1 MNVASTP
8 EGDGMTKRGALA
20 RPRGEQRWGTILT
33 IVACGVVAALQVGKA
48 AIAAPALQSDLGLDL
63 AQIGAVAGIF
73 SVLGF
78 VGSIPAGLVIA
89 TTTARSVL
97 LWGLLAIALGAGAG
111 AVAPSFPVL
120 LATRVLEGLG
130 FLLVTVAGPTLLERS
145 VEARMR
151 DVTLALW
158 SCFMPIGIALALL
171 TGPLFGGWRAMW
183 WASAA
188 MAILLLGLAGLIEP
202 GTAARSSSGRAA
214 LVGGIATLVRR
225 RGPAVLAICF
235 VLYNVMFFALFSFL
249 PILLM
254 QRLAV
259 SNESAGML
267 SALAAAANI
276 IGNLA
281 AGQLLARGMSRARLI
296 AVASLAMGAFAVGI
310 FLPILE
316 GHWALLLCVAFSA
329 VGGIIPA
336 ALLSAAPIASTS
348 ATLVPVMMGLLMAGS
363 NLGQMIGPV
372 AVGAAVE
379 AWGWSGAGIIVI
391 VSAIA
396 ASLAA
401 GALSLSDHKAPQP

>member
-1 MNVASTP
+1 
-8 EGDGMTKRGALA
+8 
-20 RPRGEQRWGTILT
+20 
-33 IVACGVVAALQVGKA
+33 
-48 AIAAPALQSDLGLDL
+48 
-63 AQIGAVAGIF
+63 
-73 SVLGF
+73 
-78 VGSIPAGLVIA
+78 
-89 TTTARSVL
+89 
-97 LWGLLAIALGAGAG
+97 
-111 AVAPSFPVL
+111 
-120 LATRVLEGLG
+120 
-130 FLLVTVAGPTLLERS
+130 
-145 VEARMR
+145 
-151 DVTLALW
+151 
-158 SCFMPIGIALALL
+158 
-171 TGPLFGGWRAMW
+171 
-183 WASAA
+183 
-188 MAILLLGLAGLIEP
+188 
-202 GTAARSSSGRAA
+202 
-214 LVGGIATLVRR
+214 VRR
-225 RGPAVLAICF
+225 RGPALLAICF
-235 VLYNVMFFALFSFL
+235 VLYNIMFFALFSFL

-296 AVASLAMGAFAVGI
+296 AVASLAMGALAVGI

-316 GHWALLLCVAFSA
+316 GRWALLLCVAFSA

-372 AVGAAVE
+372 AVGVAVE